1 MEKIKSMD
9 NDDNFKNSSYL
20 LNVFYFSY
28 LLLCNTTTK
37 CSSLKI
43 FYYFLGSYGLI
54 GLSWVVLLFHVASAE
69 ASADWLK
76 QLGFDLAFLS
86 LFREPFQWDSLIS
99 LYGGSGLQEQMSQ
112 GDKSL
117 CACTY

>member
-1 MEKIKSMD
+1 MGWLVSAGW
-9 NDDNFKNSSYL
+9 F
-20 LNVFYFSY
+20 F
-28 LLLCNTTTK
+28 
-37 CSSLKI
+37 CST
-43 FYYFLGSYGLI
+43 
-54 GLSWVVLLFHVASAE
+54 WASAE
-69 ASADWLK
+69 ASADGLK

-117 CACTY
+117 CASTY